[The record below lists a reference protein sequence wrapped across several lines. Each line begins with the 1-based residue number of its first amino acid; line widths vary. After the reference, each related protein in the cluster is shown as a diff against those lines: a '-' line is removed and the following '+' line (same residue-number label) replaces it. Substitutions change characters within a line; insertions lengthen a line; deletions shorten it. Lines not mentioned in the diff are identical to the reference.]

1 MGGSE
6 LLDIVD
12 DECNIIDIAT
22 REDAHNF
29 GLLHGT
35 FIGYGLNIMN
45 NKVYVTKRSY
55 KKEKYK
61 GYFSIAFGG
70 HILSG
75 ENHQMTANKETRE
88 ELGRNYQNKF
98 LTSTRK
104 YDGTDNEI
112 QHIYTVMID
121 KHPIL
126 DSDELIGG
134 RFMCPKTEL
143 PDFMNDN
150 PFIPETKNL
159 YNILMKHYFS

>member
-1 MGGSE
+1 MRTFPNSWSVSYFT
-6 LLDIVD
+6 LSPD
-12 DECNIIDIAT
+12 DVVT
-22 REDAHNF
+22 V
-29 GLLHGT
+29 
-35 FIGYGLNIMN
+35 FIENVADSNEAGA
-45 NKVYVTKRSY
+45 VT
-55 KKEKYK
+55 
-61 GYFSIAFGG
+61 
-70 HILSG
+70 
-75 ENHQMTANKETRE
+75 
-88 ELGRNYQNKF
+88 
-98 LTSTRK
+98 K